1 MNFEIIVK
9 KIPSHA
15 RETLI
20 STLSGIQSEH
30 QGWLNQ
36 VCQIVSNRTQSL
48 APSIEEKDSH
58 HLCGFGRWIK
68 SLSGSPVLSDP
79 AFEVLQKHHT
89 TMHNHAREINESI
102 RTNKDVKFY
111 FESFLI
117 EQFHFHNA
125 LSNLIQSAT
134 KHYALFGLKN
144 ELIKACYVSDIISY
158 AQDSLKSLPSEEQSG
173 CIAIVGI
180 SNLNDVNHRFGPEA
194 TPAFVDMLSQRL
206 SRTMRQS
213 DRAVEYANNRILLVF
228 PGMPIKNIS
237 SIMERI
243 LGNIQASPL
252 TYLDK
257 QFSFEL
263 ACGVTELTSQS
274 FGNECIEATE
284 SAYNNAIASGR
295 KLVVSKV

>member
-9 KIPSHA
+9 KIPTHA
-15 RETLI
+15 REKLVE
-20 STLSGIQSEH
+20 TLSGIQSEH

-58 HLCGFGRWIK
+58 EHCGFGRWVR
-68 SLSGSPVLSDP
+68 SLSGSSVLTDP
-79 AFEVLQKHHT
+79 AFGLLQKHHT
-89 TMHNHAREINESI
+89 NMHKHARDINDGI
-102 RTNKDVKFY
+102 QCNKDVKFA

-117 EQFHFHNA
+117 EQFHFHTA
-125 LSNLIQSAT
+125 LSDLIQAAT

-144 ELIKACYVSDIISY
+144 ELIKGCHVTDVISY
-158 AQDSLKSLPSEEQSG
+158 AQDSLKSLPSEEQHG
-173 CIAIVGI
+173 CIAIIGI
-180 SNLNDVNHRFGPEA
+180 KNLNDVSHRFGPEA

-213 DRAVEYANNRILLVF
+213 DRAVEYTNNRILLVF
-228 PGMPIKNIS
+228 PGMPIKNVHT
-237 SIMERI
+237 IMERI
-243 LGNIQASPL
+243 LGSIQANPL

-284 SAYNNAIASGR
+284 SAYNQAIASDQR
-295 KLVVSKV
+295 LVIS